1 MTAVPAPD
9 AAAALVSTEYGEPDG
24 SQSNKKNIEKIVGE
38 WVDAA
43 QRIMI
48 YLTPLWATA
57 HFFVF

>member
-1 MTAVPAPD
+1 MWNT
-9 AAAALVSTEYGEPDG
+9 
-24 SQSNKKNIEKIVGE
+24 EKILKNMHE

-43 QRIMI
+43 QRVML